1 MKNLHA
7 SDEHSDKTSVSES
20 AQKSSTPSVIS
31 TCAPDSDRASLT
43 ASSSVSTSDI
53 IGDLLTLPQPKITKK
68 KRKQGFNEKAICITD
83 DSVLKELEEKK
94 EEKERKKEEMI
105 AKRIEREK
113 KREQKKKE
121 AVIKEKKKKER
132 KKEE

>member
-43 ASSSVSTSDI
+43 ASSSVSTSDV
-53 IGDLLTLPQPKITKK
+53 IGDLLILPQPKITKK

-83 DSVLKELEEKK
+83 DSVLKEKK

-105 AKRIEREK
+105 TKRIEREK
-113 KREQKKKE
+113 KREQKKK
-121 AVIKEKKKKER
+121 KQ
-132 KKEE
+132 

>member
-20 AQKSSTPSVIS
+20 AHKSSTPSVIS

-43 ASSSVSTSDI
+43 ASSSVSTSDV

-68 KRKQGFNEKAICITD
+68 KENKDLMKKLF
-83 DSVLKELEEKK
+83 VLLT
-94 EEKERKKEEMI
+94 I
-105 AKRIEREK
+105 
-113 KREQKKKE
+113 
-121 AVIKEKKKKER
+121 VY
-132 KKEE
+132 

>member
-83 DSVLKELEEKK
+83 DSVLKDLEEKK
-94 EEKERKKEEMI
+94 EEKERKK
-105 AKRIEREK
+105 K
-113 KREQKKKE
+113 
-121 AVIKEKKKKER
+121 
-132 KKEE
+132 